1 MPLFVARIVA
11 GVMAGSLALAVAAV
25 PGRISAQDVPSYGR
39 PSTTAQDETIHG
51 RIDSILG
58 PYSIVLRD
66 DRGFLDSVTLRQGTI
81 INPRGL
87 RLAVGMI
94 VTIMGYNAGSSFAAL
109 EIDAPYDDAAP
120 PVYSGSDI
128 YDYGL
133 SPIDFGIG
141 IILPPIVDVIV
152 PVNPAPVPAASSVPR
167 SIEHPTPGEP
177 VVRRPVDFQPS
188 PAPSSAPAPAAS
200 PDPTAA
206 APPSYALPWGT
217 APPPP
222 YVGPAIGVIGG
233 GGGIPAGTGGSARQT
248 PQSRT
253 SSPESRAPMPTVR
266 SEPTRSEPARTEPA
280 RSEPARSEPARSEP
294 ARSEPRPA
302 PPSSQTRSH

>member
-1 MPLFVARIVA
+1 MPLSVARIVA
-11 GVMAGSLALAVAAV
+11 GVVAGSLALAVAL
-25 PGRISAQDVPSYGR
+25 PGRVSAQGVPSYGR
-39 PSTTAQDETIHG
+39 PPTTAQDETIHG
-51 RIDSILG
+51 RIASILG
-58 PYSIVLRD
+58 PSAIVLRD

-81 INPRGL
+81 INPRGV
-87 RLAVGMI
+87 RLAVGMV
-94 VTIMGYNAGSSFAAL
+94 VTILGYNAGSSFAAL
-109 EIDAPYDDAAP
+109 EIDAPYEDAAP
-120 PVYSGSDI
+120 PVYSGSDV
-128 YDYGL
+128 YDYGVA
-133 SPIDFGIG
+133 PIDFGLG
-141 IILPPIVDVIV
+141 IILPPVVEVVV
-152 PVNPAPVPAASSVPR
+152 PVNPAPAPVASSVPR

-177 VVRRPVDFQPS
+177 VVRRPVDLQPS

-206 APPSYALPWGT
+206 PPSYALPWGT

-222 YVGPAIGVIGG
+222 YSGPVIGVGG
-233 GGGIPAGTGGSARQT
+233 GAGGGQIIRAPGGSGVSAGTGGSARQT

-266 SEPTRSEPARTEPA
+266 SEPTRSEPAR
-280 RSEPARSEPARSEP
+280 SEP

>member
-11 GVMAGSLALAVAAV
+11 GVVAGSLALAAAV
-25 PGRISAQDVPSYGR
+25 APSTVFAQDVPSYGR

-51 RIDSILG
+51 RVDSIQG
-58 PYSIVLRD
+58 PFAIVLRD

-81 INPRGL
+81 LNPRGL

-94 VTIMGYNAGSSFAAL
+94 VTITGYNAGSSFAAL

-120 PVYSGSDI
+120 PVYSGSDL

-133 SPIDFGIG
+133 SPIDFGLG
-141 IILPPIVDVIV
+141 IVLPPIVEVIV
-152 PVNPAPVPAASSVPR
+152 PVNAAPAPRASGAPR

-177 VVRRPVDFQPS
+177 VLRRPVDVQPS
-188 PAPSSAPAPAAS
+188 PAASSAPAPAAS

-222 YVGPAIGVIGG
+222 YVGPAFGVAGG
-233 GGGIPAGTGGSARQT
+233 GGGPINRAPGGGSVPGAAAGSARQT
-248 PQSRT
+248 PQSRA
-253 SSPESRAPMPTVR
+253 SSPESRAPTPPV
-266 SEPTRSEPARTEPA
+266 RSEPARSAPTAPT
-280 RSEPARSEPARSEP
+280 RSEPARSEPS
-294 ARSEPRPA
+294 RPA
-302 PPSSQTRSH
+302 PSSSQTRSH